1 MVRCWECCSDAS
13 TGSIFAVFFRA
24 AEVGAFHKPR
34 SSKINKLVFAHFS
47 FSVIKPS
54 FGFFHIF
61 SHINHSATP
70 QSNESRKNFLDTYK
84 ESLKTRFFFIKNSFI
99 PLIFELCSLGIFHS
113 YNIEC
118 GSLKNLPC
126 RLIVL
131 SSVSFH
137 RAKQLRQTLVF

>member
-24 AEVGAFHKPR
+24 AKVGAFHKPR

-47 FSVIKPS
+47 ASVIKPS
-54 FGFFHIF
+54 FGFLHIF
-61 SHINHSATP
+61 SHINHAETP
-70 QSNESRKNFLDTYK
+70 QSTESRKNFLDTYK

-99 PLIFELCSLGIFHS
+99 PLISESCSCGIFHT

-118 GSLKNLPC
+118 GSLKTLPC
-126 RLIVL
+126 HLIVVL
-131 SSVSFH
+131 TVSFH

>member
-54 FGFFHIF
+54 FGLFHVLSYID
-61 SHINHSATP
+61 HSATP
-70 QSNESRKNFLDTYK
+70 QRTESRKNFLDTYK
-84 ESLKTRFFFIKNSFI
+84 ESLKTRYFFIKNSFI
-99 PLIFELCSLGIFHS
+99 PLISELCSLGIFHS

-118 GSLKNLPC
+118 GFQKTLPC
-126 RLIVL
+126 HLIVF
-131 SSVSFH
+131 SRVSFH
-137 RAKQLRQTLVF
+137 RANQLRQTLVF